1 LEEAAY
7 RVEALKPFLT
17 DDRPIL
23 PALALKFCLSHPAM
37 SVVTPG
43 MRKIA
48 NIEANRAHVGP
59 QASCL
64 HAPPEEIEALKV
76 HAFAHGWSYLWS
88 QV

>member
-48 NIEANRAHVGP
+48 NIEANRAVSD
-59 QASCL
+59 AKLLS
-64 HAPPEEIEALKV
+64 PEEIEALKV